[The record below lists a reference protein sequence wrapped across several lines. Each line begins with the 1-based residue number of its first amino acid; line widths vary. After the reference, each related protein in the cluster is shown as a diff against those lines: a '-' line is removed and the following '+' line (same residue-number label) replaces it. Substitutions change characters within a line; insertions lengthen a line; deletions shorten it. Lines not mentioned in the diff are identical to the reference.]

1 MGDGEAVCVGD
12 DPYTDFWGAKQLG
25 MRAVRVLCGEFKDVH
40 LSEEYEA
47 EIVLH
52 NLAELLGL
60 LSGLTVSLCVNWVLD
75 GVFFCCSAG

>member
-1 MGDGEAVCVGD
+1 VGDGEAVCVGD

-40 LSEEYEA
+40 LSDEYEA

-52 NLAELLGL
+52 NLAELP
-60 LSGLTVSLCVNWVLD
+60 
-75 GVFFCCSAG
+75 GVVERFNC